1 MVTYTG
7 FYSYRIV
14 DIDNKKVSK
23 LFVSKE
29 NAIKYCKDNDIKNY
43 FIDTVKI

>member
-7 FYSYRIV
+7 FYSYRII

-23 LFVSKE
+23 LFTLKE
-29 NAIKYCKDNDIKNY
+29 NAIEYCKDNNIKNY